1 MRWRLA
7 PRLWTRQRWRRY
19 PEDGVSLLEY
29 VLLVTLVAM
38 AAVGSLLY
46 LGQAASSPAHAAN
59 HVALGVSG
67 SPGAPGGSASSGSPA
82 WCTDGASGCS
92 DDIPV
97 NGQQVIHFWATG
109 GTPPYSY
116 ALTGAP
122 PFMSLDSNNQE
133 VVIQPT
139 NCAQDMGTYNGIAIV
154 VSDSAKP
161 QDTGQLVFSLT
172 VVSKG
177 ATC

>member
-1 MRWRLA
+1 
-7 PRLWTRQRWRRY
+7 
-19 PEDGVSLLEY
+19 
-29 VLLVTLVAM
+29 
-38 AAVGSLLY
+38 
-46 LGQAASSPAHAAN
+46 
-59 HVALGVSG
+59 
-67 SPGAPGGSASSGSPA
+67 
-82 WCTDGASGCS
+82 
-92 DDIPV
+92 
-97 NGQQVIHFWATG
+97 
-109 GTPPYSY
+109 
-116 ALTGAP
+116 
-122 PFMSLDSNNQE
+122 MSLDSNNQE

>member
-1 MRWRLA
+1 MRWTQALL
-7 PRLWTRQRWRRY
+7 PSVSKRWRSY
-19 PEDGVSLLEY
+19 PEDGISLLEY
-29 VLLVTLVAM
+29 VLLVALVAM

-46 LGQAASSPAHAAN
+46 LGRSTSSPAHAAS

-67 SPGAPGGSASSGSPA
+67 STGLPGGSASSGSSA
-82 WCTDGASGCS
+82 WCTSGASSCS
-92 DDIPV
+92 DAIPV
-97 NGQQVIHFWATG
+97 NGQQQIHILATG

-122 PFMSLDSNNQE
+122 PFMSLDSSDEE

-139 NCAQDMGTYNGIAIV
+139 NCAQDVGTYNGISIV
-154 VSDSAKP
+154 VTDSANP
-161 QDTGQLVFSLT
+161 PSTGQLVFSLT

-177 ATC
+177 TSC